1 MQGTKSC
8 LSANIGKITI
18 KGKIRKRILL
28 NLLPLFLMLPRRIN
42 FTQLTKWG
50 SHNENTYHNWFTTD
64 LYLVSFN
71 AELIK
76 QHGSGEHFVLF
87 DPSFLSKSGKKTPSV
102 GNFWSGC
109 AGAVKRGMEMSC
121 LAVADME
128 QHTAYHLNT
137 TVTPLPKDLKL
148 KNQTLIDFYAEEVL
162 RFKQYIAIFGNM
174 VVADGAF
181 GAYNFVKPL
190 LSQSIDVTSCLK
202 SNACLFYLAAPV
214 VGKRPKGRPK
224 VKDGKI
230 DWQNLDNERLAIVKQ
245 DKEKIVR
252 SAKVYSKSLKM
263 IILLIAVDYLND
275 NATLKTRKLYFTTRT
290 DESFERILEIYQIRF
305 QIEFLF
311 RDAKQ
316 YTGLMNCQSTN
327 LTKINNHLNLS
338 LTSIAI
344 AKATHWDKNPK
355 TPFSMAGIKEYYYNL
370 KLVELVSDALGLD
383 TNAIKNNPKIINI
396 LKANSYVAH
405 AA

>member
-18 KGKIRKRILL
+18 KGKVRKRILL

-50 SHNENTYHNWFTTD
+50 SHNENTYHNWFLTD
-64 LYLVSFN
+64 LDLVSFN
-71 AELIK
+71 VELIK
-76 QHGSGEHFVLF
+76 QHGSGEHFTLF

-121 LAVADME
+121 LAVADMQ

-190 LSQSIDVTSCLK
+190 LDQGIDVSSCLK

-214 VGKRPKGRPK
+214 VEKRKPGRPK

-230 DWQNLDNERLAIVKQ
+230 DWQNIDNERLAIVKQ

-263 IILLIAVDYLND
+263 IILLVAVDYLND
-275 NATLKTRKLYFTTRT
+275 DATLKTRKLYFTTRT

-338 LTSIAI
+338 LTSVAI

-355 TPFSMAGIKEYYYNL
+355 TPFSMADIKEYYYNL

-396 LKANSYVAH
+396 LKSTDYKAF